1 MAQDI
6 NADLRNGKPSILQS
20 LPKLANLR
28 AKGFHVIVDFRK
40 NLARLTRA
48 PDKKAYVNVFLPA
61 ADLKNKKIH
70 PRDVLYPGENP
81 HGREYKRIRVSKVIM
96 RDLYDYK
103 KWRWIEEVENI
114 DPKNDPAGEV
124 NVEGWGGLT
133 ISDRVKGLKRTMGG
147 GGGVRKR
154 HRKVSDWFSAMP

>member
-6 NADLRNGKPSILQS
+6 NADLRNGKPSIRQS

-28 AKGFHVIVDFRK
+28 AKGFDVIVDFRK
-40 NLARLTRA
+40 DVTRLTRA
-48 PDKKAYVNVFLPA
+48 PDKKVYVNVFLPA
-61 ADLKNKKIH
+61 ADSKKKKFH

-81 HGREYKRIRVSKVIM
+81 HSREFKRIPVSKEIM

-103 KWRWIEEVENI
+103 NWRWIKEGEDM
-114 DPKNDPAGEV
+114 DPKNDPAGEE

-133 ISDRVKGLKRTMGG
+133 ISGKVKGLKRIMGG

-154 HRKVSDWFSAMP
+154 HKKVSDCFSAML